1 MPAPPERT
9 RRRRRR
15 LGGALAVLLVLGLGA
30 GYRAVASLGPFVVR
44 AEWPPAS
51 DLAEYTAVLH
61 VHSRYSHDGRGSV
74 EEVAAAARP
83 GQTAAIRVPPVG
95 DALVRLMRNGVVLLE
110 ARGDRR
116 LTVPLPGP
124 GVYRVEVARR
134 GDLFPIGGMAFR
146 PWIFSS
152 PA

>member
-1 MPAPPERT
+1 
-9 RRRRRR
+9 
-15 LGGALAVLLVLGLGA
+15 
-30 GYRAVASLGPFVVR
+30 
-44 AEWPPAS
+44 
-51 DLAEYTAVLH
+51 
-61 VHSRYSHDGRGSV
+61 VHSRYSHDVRGSV
-74 EEVAAAARP
+74 EEVAATARP

-116 LTVPLPGP
+116 RTVPLPGP